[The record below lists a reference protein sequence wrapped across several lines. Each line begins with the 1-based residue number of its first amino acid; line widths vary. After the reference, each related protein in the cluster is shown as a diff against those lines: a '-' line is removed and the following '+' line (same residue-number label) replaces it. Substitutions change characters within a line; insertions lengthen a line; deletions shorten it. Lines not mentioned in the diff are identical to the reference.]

1 MYLSKHSVLYCDKLI
16 INNFNFN
23 TFYQNFFFCKDPTF
37 AAKLLEHAKQI
48 NDFAVM
54 YKGKYSDSV
63 PEASEFYR

>member
-1 MYLSKHSVLYCDKLI
+1 MIKII
-16 INNFNFN
+16 INNLKFQ
-23 TFYQNFFFCKDPTF
+23 YILSKLVFCKDPTF

-48 NDFAVM
+48 NDFAVT